1 MKYIVSKY
9 NENIDWLKD
18 YTDDWIIYDR
28 GNEPLN
34 WKNTIRVQN
43 IGSDIRDK
51 FTFIIDNY
59 DNLPEVAVY
68 TKGNLFK
75 FISKQEFDLVCNNTT
90 FTPLL
95 TKRHTTYLPT
105 CFYSDDGM
113 YNEFN
118 NSWYLYDADPPT
130 KLYRN
135 YNEYAKDF
143 GLPITEYIKFA
154 PGSNYII
161 PKENILKHSK
171 DFYVKIV
178 DIISYGRYPVECQM
192 VERSLYE
199 IFK

>member
-135 YNEYAKDF
+135 YKEYAKDF